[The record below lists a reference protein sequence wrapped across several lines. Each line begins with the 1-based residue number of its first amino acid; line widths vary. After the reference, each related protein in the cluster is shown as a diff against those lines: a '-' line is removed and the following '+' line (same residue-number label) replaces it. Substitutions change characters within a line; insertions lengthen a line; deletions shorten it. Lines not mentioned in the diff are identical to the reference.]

1 MAHVEILR
9 EHPAFGRLVQPNVVP
24 GILMRNIAEVLL
36 LSAALL
42 LAVEP
47 LEAQRGPRSEEPRAQ
62 RGWLGISF
70 DPERQA
76 AGEYVVEEVALD
88 SPAEAA
94 DIKPGDRIVQW
105 NGSAAVADAL
115 RGRRLS
121 VGDTV
126 QLRIAREGER
136 DRDLTLVA
144 EPRELFVERR
154 AGRDRDVIVIR
165 PGEILRR
172 MRINP
177 EDLEES
183 IDSVH
188 ARLRVLL
195 RDSLGPR
202 IERLER
208 RLPNARIEILPGDS
222 AFMFRDGLGM
232 AVAGGR
238 SAVAGAALADLT
250 PELGSYFGSDRGALV
265 LRVAPD
271 TPASEAGLL
280 EGDVIVKADDTEITS
295 VADLRRAVGP
305 RTSRARPRP
314 PVDGSEARDAPV
326 ELDII
331 RRGNRYSITLNR

>member
-1 MAHVEILR
+1 MKK
-9 EHPAFGRLVQPNVVP
+9 
-24 GILMRNIAEVLL
+24 IAEVLM

-42 LAVEP
+42 SAAAP
-47 LEAQRGPRSEEPRAQ
+47 AEAQRGPRADEPGAQ
-62 RGWLGISF
+62 PGWLGISF

-76 AGEYVVEEVALD
+76 AAEYVVEEVALN
-88 SPAEAA
+88 SPADAA
-94 DIKPGDRIVQW
+94 DIEPGDRIVQW
-105 NGSAAVADAL
+105 NGSTAVADAL
-115 RGRRLS
+115 RGRRLA

-177 EDLEES
+177 EEIEES
-183 IDSVH
+183 MDSVH
-188 ARLRVLL
+188 SRLRVLL
-195 RDSLGPR
+195 RDSLGPGL
-202 IERLER
+202 ERLER

-250 PELGSYFGSDRGALV
+250 AELGSYFGTDRGALV

-271 TPASEAGLL
+271 TPAAEAGLI
-280 EGDVIVKADDTEITS
+280 EGDVIVEAAGTEISS

-305 RTSRARPRP
+305 RTSPRRPRIF
-314 PVDGSEARDAPV
+314 VDGGEVRDERV
-326 ELDII
+326 ELEII
-331 RRGNRYSITLNR
+331 RRGNRYSITLGR